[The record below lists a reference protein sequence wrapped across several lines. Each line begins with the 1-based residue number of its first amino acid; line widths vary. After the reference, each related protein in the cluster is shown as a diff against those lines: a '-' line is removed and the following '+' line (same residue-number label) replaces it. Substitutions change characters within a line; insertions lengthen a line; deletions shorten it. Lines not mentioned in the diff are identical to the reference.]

1 MDFKEQLKELL
12 KKRELSDSSI
22 NLYVRNLERLNNNKP
37 LKNLS
42 FLSKVEDIKEKL
54 TDYKDNTRRA
64 FLISIV
70 SSLNAL
76 KGNNKRLEKLYKTY
90 YDMMI
95 DINKYIREQPS
106 EKKSETQE
114 NNWIDWDEV
123 KEKYN
128 EIIAKVPIDKKEL
141 SEKEY
146 QHLLDAVILS
156 LYIELP
162 PRRNQDYSKMV
173 IVKDI
178 TDKTPKDKNY
188 LDLNKKQF
196 VFNVYK
202 TSKKYGEQIVNI
214 PEKHFELIL
223 TYIKYH
229 PIMKGKI
236 NKKTEAPFLVK
247 YDGTPLNKINSITRV
262 LNRIFKKN
270 VGSSMLRHIYLSG
283 KYDGVLDEQKKD
295 AELMGHSTN
304 QQRDYIKT
312 DDNSLTPSPV
322 ENITMKI
329 EKKARVPNKKKNT

>member
-1 MDFKEQLKELL
+1 MDFKEQLTELL
-12 KKRELSDSSI
+12 KKRNLSDSSV

-37 LKNLS
+37 LKNIS
-42 FLSKVEDIKEKL
+42 FLSKIDEIKNKL

-76 KGNNKRLEKLYKTY
+76 KGSNKRLEKLYKTY
-90 YDMMI
+90 YDMMN
-95 DINKYIREQPS
+95 DINKYLREQPT
-106 EKKSETQE
+106 EKKSESQE
-114 NNWIDWDEV
+114 NNWIDWNEV
-123 KEKYN
+123 KDKYN
-128 EIIAKVPIDKKEL
+128 EIIEKVPIDKKEL
-141 SEKEY
+141 SDKEY

-162 PRRNQDYSKMV
+162 PRRNQDYSKMN
-173 IVKDI
+173 IVKSI
-178 TDKTPKDKNY
+178 TDKTSKDKNY
-188 LDLNKKQF
+188 LDLDKKQF

-202 TSKKYGEQIVNI
+202 TSKKYGEQVVNI
-214 PEKHFELIL
+214 PDKHYDLIL
-223 TYIKYH
+223 TYLKYH
-229 PIMKGKI
+229 PIIRGKI

-247 YDGTPLNKINSITRV
+247 YDGTPLDKINSITRV

-270 VGSSMLRHIYLSG
+270 IGSSMLRHIYLSG

-304 QQRDYIKT
+304 QQRDYIKS
-312 DDNSLTPSPV
+312 DEDSLTPSSV

-329 EKKARVPNKKKNT
+329 EKKPRVPNKKK